1 MLVKLVVLRSTFP
14 QGTMPEHLQV
24 AHRPRQPHE
33 DIDEAACVVADPLEV
48 DGGEGL
54 LTLTLLGEWCTG
66 DLDPDVA
73 HDYGPPQPSQT
84 SGEGPVSRNPP

>member
-1 MLVKLVVLRSTFP
+1 
-14 QGTMPEHLQV
+14 MPEHLQV

-54 LTLTLLGEWCTG
+54 LREGLVTWTLLGLRYTG

-73 HDYGPPQPSQT
+73 PTYGPHSLLKHRVTGQSAEPLYRESQLA
-84 SGEGPVSRNPP
+84 